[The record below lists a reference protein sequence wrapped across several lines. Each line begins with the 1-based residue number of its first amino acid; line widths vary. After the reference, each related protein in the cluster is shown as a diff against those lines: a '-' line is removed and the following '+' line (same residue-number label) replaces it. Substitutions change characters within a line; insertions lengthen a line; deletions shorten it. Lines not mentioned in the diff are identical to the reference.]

1 MARRRAQSKVWKWG
15 QEVSDAFTY
24 NRAILADIEHLAA
37 HIESGDDFTDY
48 CDRVCIADESRG
60 FVGQILHVWD
70 FALSD
75 TDKENVAKYLDI
87 STADLQAAIF
97 QLRNGQV
104 DRVLPYWD
112 FAGAVD
118 AMTHLY
124 WDGDVFERPE
134 ECPLWAEFDR
144 GEWALSVEIQ
154 GEHVEVCLACGGPGT
169 YLRRD
174 FDGDRLVTYWGSDR
188 AEARDD
194 ALGTVLD
201 YLAEMAG

>member
-1 MARRRAQSKVWKWG
+1 M
-15 QEVSDAFTY
+15 SDAFTY

-37 HIESGDDFTDY
+37 HIESGDDFTDH

-75 TDKENVAKYLDI
+75 TDKENVTEHLDVT
-87 STADLQAAIF
+87 TAEMQAAIHQF
-97 QLRNGQV
+97 RNGLAYSIEPNEIA
-104 DRVLPYWD
+104 D
-112 FAGAVD
+112 AIE
-118 AMTHLY
+118 AMTNLY

-144 GEWALSVEIQ
+144 GEWALSVETQ
-154 GEHVEVCLACGGPGT
+154 GEHVEICISCGGPGT

-174 FDGDRLVTYWGSDR
+174 FDGDTLTTYWGSDKAVTR
-188 AEARDD
+188 GD

-201 YLAEMAG
+201 YFAEMAG

>member
-1 MARRRAQSKVWKWG
+1 M
-15 QEVSDAFTY
+15 SDAYTY

-37 HIESGDDFTDY
+37 HIESGDDFTDH

-60 FVGQILHVWD
+60 LVGQILHVWD

-75 TDKENVAKYLDI
+75 TDKENVMVYLGATTGEME
-87 STADLQAAIF
+87 TAIL
-97 QLRNGQV
+97 QLRSGLA
-104 DRVLPYWD
+104 DPVLYCQY
-112 FAGAVD
+112 FADAIE

-144 GEWALSVEIQ
+144 GEWGLSVETQ
-154 GEHVEVCLACGGPGT
+154 GEHVEVCITCGGPGT

-174 FDGDRLVTYWGSDR
+174 FDGDRLVTFWGSDR
-188 AEARDD
+188 AEARGD

-201 YLAEMAG
+201 YFAEMAG